1 MNIEKLSNLQI
12 VTIAVALLK
21 GHISHVDREDIAIK
35 ANTIAPGKFNWRKYP
50 NRIDLDVVRVSLND
64 AKKLNKGALLIG
76 NNTRGW
82 MLSPNA
88 LKWFQ
93 YLKKSGQLRN
103 GLLEQ
108 AVEKIFSDQLI
119 EQERLFNTN
128 AYQLFKNNRQ
138 EEINEADF
146 AEFTRLDE
154 YFKEKARER
163 RFAVIDNAVFN
174 NRDLSE
180 LWAILKSK
188 FLLEG

>member
-21 GHISHVDREDIAIK
+21 GHINHVDREDIAIK
-35 ANTIAPGKFNWRKYP
+35 ANKIAPGKFNWRKYP

-64 AKKLNKGALLIG
+64 AKKLNNGALLIG

-93 YLKKSGQLRN
+93 YLKKSDQLRN
-103 GLLEQ
+103 GLFEQ
-108 AVEKIFSDQLI
+108 AVEKIFSDQMI

-138 EEINEADF
+138 EEINGADF
-146 AEFTRLDE
+146 AEFSRLDE

-180 LWAILKSK
+180 LWVILKSK
-188 FLLEG
+188 FLQEG